1 MKECIYVFVEGVQ
14 PMSQPHRVTSG
25 LSMKETPM
33 KTVVFNLNRALASLR
48 QTERPSTHHISE
60 AKLVRMCLQLCG
72 YRHRDY
78 SAHRVCWN
86 YAQSVFDVVAFENV
100 YSPKTE
106 CGCPSGGGIK
116 NGRMSEAGLCH

>member
-1 MKECIYVFVEGVQ
+1 
-14 PMSQPHRVTSG
+14 
-25 LSMKETPM
+25 MKETPM
-33 KTVVFNLNRALASLR
+33 KIVVFNFNRALASVR

-116 NGRMSEAGLCH
+116 NGRIACQKLDYVTRPIFRSSGTLETRSRHIIS